1 MRRYLLFLFLLGV
14 GFPVILHSQNAELRV
29 LYKESIRF
37 NEFYKLGFDAG
48 PYIGFGSNDWMR
60 YGIRGSLERKLSDR
74 CAVDLGFMYNHVDK
88 DEFIRHEYRPH
99 QSFYVRFPLLQAM
112 VIKQRLRLEERLFKV
127 KGDSETDFSTRLR
140 YRVSA
145 RSGFNGKPVQP
156 KALYYALSAE
166 WNMNVKKN
174 SETDARIERGQYGVG
189 LGYQFNTRWETNVTW
204 FYRAIYKTEV
214 KSRTS
219 LNIFEFSLRHALWN
233 KS

>member
-1 MRRYLLFLFLLGV
+1 M
-14 GFPVILHSQNAELRV
+14 
-29 LYKESIRF
+29 YKESIRF
-37 NEFYKLGFDAG
+37 NEFYKLGLDAG

-74 CAVDLGFMYNHVDK
+74 CAVDLGFMYNHVDM
-88 DEFIRHEYRPH
+88 DESVRHEYRPH
-99 QSFYVRFPLLQAM
+99 QSLHVRLSLLQAM

-156 KALYYALSAE
+156 KAMYYALSAE
-166 WNMNVKKN
+166 WNMNVIKK
-174 SETDARIERGQYGVG
+174 SETDARIERGRYGVG
-189 LGYQFNTRWETNVTW
+189 LGYQFNTRWETNLNW
-204 FYRAIYKTEV
+204 FYQAVYKTEV

-219 LNIFEFSLRHALWN
+219 LNIFEFSLRHTLWN